1 MTAFTLASSSVN
13 ALQTSPQAPVPKKW
27 RRATYVDTLEEKP
40 DTAARPPADVEGLPA
55 PGDSKNNVLKFIPAA
70 LRRDPGAKESACA
83 FSAASVEAATHLT
96 QDAEHAYPELAATY
110 WDDPRIHGFGNRG
123 AWGAFHAVVAPSFT
137 VALDVFAY
145 GGVDVR
151 KVAWNRIVAQR
162 AARGAPD
169 IAKAVDLGTGTGP
182 TARSLARSF
191 PGADIAAVDTSPEM
205 LKAAADIASLE
216 VDLDGIAFMR
226 GNAEATGLARG
237 SSDLVAVFFL
247 LHEAPADARARIL
260 EEAHALVAPGGTLA
274 VCDIHPSYVPSPTM
288 AMGEPYVAGYLRL
301 TALAEQG
308 ATGGDSQQQRQP
320 RPTAQSG
327 WQGAAVPRVVERV
340 ARRVQARLGH
350 LRGGGFRGNDRAKKK
365 RRHRPGASCSAPGA
379 CRAS

>member
-1 MTAFTLASSSVN
+1 MFRQKTNRRRRALATAFTLASSSVN
-13 ALQTSPQAPVPKKW
+13 ALQTSPTAPVPK
-27 RRATYVDTLEEKP
+27 RFRQATYVDTLEERP
-40 DTAARPPADVEGLPA
+40 DTAFQTSTSEEFERADTAARPPADVEGLPA

-151 KVAWNRIVAQR
+151 KVAWNRIVAER

-226 GNAEATGLARG
+226 GNAEATGLARAER
-237 SSDLVAVFFL
+237 DLVAVFFL

-288 AMGEPYVAGYLRL
+288 AMGEPYVAGYL
-301 TALAEQG
+301 ANVDAECE
-308 ATGGDSQQQRQP
+308 DL
-320 RPTAQSG
+320 
-327 WQGAAVPRVVERV
+327 
-340 ARRVQARLGH
+340 ARRKDFDGHERHVVYEDRLV
-350 LRGGGFRGNDRAKKK
+350 LWTF
-365 RRHRPGASCSAPGA
+365 HRPL
-379 CRAS
+379 

>member
-1 MTAFTLASSSVN
+1 MNFRGFVVTMHRPHAPRRRRATLVTALTLASSSVN

-226 GNAEATGLARG
+226 GNAEATGLARAER
-237 SSDLVAVFFL
+237 DLVAVFFL

-288 AMGEPYVAGYLRL
+288 AMGEPYVAGYLANVDAECEDLAHRKDFDGHERHVVYEDRL
-301 TALAEQG
+301 VLWT
-308 ATGGDSQQQRQP
+308 
-320 RPTAQSG
+320 
-327 WQGAAVPRVVERV
+327 
-340 ARRVQARLGH
+340 
-350 LRGGGFRGNDRAKKK
+350 F
-365 RRHRPGASCSAPGA
+365 HRPI
-379 CRAS
+379 